1 MSLIDVDTVRNI
13 QGRQYRVLIVSIV
26 TDCKTVMDTITD
38 TSKRHNDLG
47 FLSDLKLVCTAITR
61 AISAVFVVGDATAL
75 LITSDFGK
83 DCYNAWKSYI
93 NHTNE
98 CGSLVNEHF
107 SKMCDKIIAI
117 QRTIEERRRAKLR
130 SSKTSKQTV
139 AEQQQEK
146 VQQLNSI
153 SFKK

>member
-38 TSKRHNDLG
+38 TSKRDNDLG

-75 LITSDFGK
+75 LISKDFDK
-83 DCYNAWKSYI
+83 DCYETWAKYVELTIRQS
-93 NHTNE
+93 
-98 CGSLVNEHF
+98 SLVNE
-107 SKMCDKIIAI
+107 
-117 QRTIEERRRAKLR
+117 EYPKLR
-130 SSKTSKQTV
+130 ARIDQMRRLIAEKLDQPQATLTTEQSV
-139 AEQQQEK
+139 VEQQQELAH
-146 VQQLNSI
+146 QLGSI
-153 SFKK
+153 SFN